1 MNTVRFFLLFFFS
14 KSFLFT
20 FFVLFSWARSVI
32 SHHSISCIFSSF
44 SGPQNTRGQA
54 AGRFG
59 RVGIGRSITKGSTH
73 IVVVIFVLCVS
84 ILFFFVYL
92 LATASKGRFFG
103 SGEQCQNWHESP
115 KASGS
120 TNSYGDVTW

>member
-1 MNTVRFFLLFFFS
+1 M
-14 KSFLFT
+14 FT

-73 IVVVIFVLCVS
+73 IVVVIFV
-84 ILFFFVYL
+84 FFVCFNLVFLFIYWL
-92 LATASKGRFFG
+92 LHLKVDFLGAV
-103 SGEQCQNWHESP
+103 
-115 KASGS
+115 
-120 TNSYGDVTW
+120 NSAKIGMKVRRPRVQQIHMVM

>member
-1 MNTVRFFLLFFFS
+1 M
-14 KSFLFT
+14 
-20 FFVLFSWARSVI
+20 I

-73 IVVVIFVLCVS
+73 IVVVIFVFFCVCFN
-84 ILFFFVYL
+84 LVFFYL

>member
-1 MNTVRFFLLFFFS
+1 MNTVSFFFFFCFFLNLFCLH
-14 KSFLFT
+14 FLY
-20 FFVLFSWARSVI
+20 WARSVI

-73 IVVVIFVLCVS
+73 IVVVIFVFFVFVS
-84 ILFFFVYL
+84 ILFFFIYWL
-92 LATASKGRFFG
+92 LHLKVDFLGAV
-103 SGEQCQNWHESP
+103 
-115 KASGS
+115 
-120 TNSYGDVTW
+120 NSAKIGMKVRRPRVQQIHMVM